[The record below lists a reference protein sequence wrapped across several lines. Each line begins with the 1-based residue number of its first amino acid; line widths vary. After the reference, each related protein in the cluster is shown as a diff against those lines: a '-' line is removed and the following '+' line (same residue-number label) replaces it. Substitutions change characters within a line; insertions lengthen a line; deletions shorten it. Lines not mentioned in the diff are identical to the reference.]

1 MAVSFT
7 DRVRVSPD
15 VLFRLMG
22 EEAVLVNLSTERYL
36 GLDPVGTRMWSV
48 LTTAPSIEATF
59 EQLHQE
65 YDVEPDRLRADL
77 EEFVEQLLGQQLIQ
91 ASPATEDRHPPP

>member
-7 DRVRVSPD
+7 DRVRAAPH

-22 EEAVLVNLSTERYL
+22 EEAVLVNLNTERYL

-48 LTTAPSIEATF
+48 LTMATSIQAAF
-59 EQLHQE
+59 EELHQE
-65 YDVEPDRLRADL
+65 YDVEPARLRADL
-77 EEFVEQLLGQQLIQ
+77 EEFIEQLLGQQLIE
-91 ASPATEDRHPPP
+91 ACPVTKDRHPPV